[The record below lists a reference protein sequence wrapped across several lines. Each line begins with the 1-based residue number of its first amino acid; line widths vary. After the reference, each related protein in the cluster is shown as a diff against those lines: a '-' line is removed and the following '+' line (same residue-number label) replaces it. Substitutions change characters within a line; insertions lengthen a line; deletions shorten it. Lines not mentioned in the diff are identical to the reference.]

1 MIHTHTHTQTHDIHT
16 RAQTHTHT
24 HDNSSGHNIVDEMM
38 MMALYWS
45 RWVRSRTGLMC
56 TTFRYVCMHITSE
69 HTHTRTHSHKQTRWW
84 EDFALRVERA
94 RHCYKCTYTDGVV
107 SSSLKYES
115 SARAHALALL
125 LQSQSRN
132 MCLALN
138 TLLGYT
144 LERGSG
150 SLTCCSSIF
159 IYVFHREYKKTFS
172 VLGIITQLCLKQSI
186 CTESRTLT
194 HIY

>member
-1 MIHTHTHTQTHDIHT
+1 MFACTLPANTHAHIHTNKHDGGKIL
-16 RAQTHTHT
+16 RC
-24 HDNSSGHNIVDEMM
+24 
-38 MMALYWS
+38 ALNA
-45 RWVRSRTGLMC
+45 RD
-56 TTFRYVCMHITSE
+56 IATSV
-69 HTHTRTHSHKQTRWW
+69 HTRTALCRRHSSMNPLR
-84 EDFALRVERA
+84 ALT
-94 RHCYKCTYTDGVV
+94 HSP
-107 SSSLKYES
+107 SSS
-115 SARAHALALL
+115 RP
-125 LQSQSRN
+125 QSRN

-159 IYVFHREYKKTFS
+159 IYIYVFHREYKKTFS
-172 VLGIITQLCLKQSI
+172 VLGIITQLCLNQSI